1 MMSIAVQGGS
11 NMDPKMLT
19 SCWIFCY
26 QLLNSRHLRTT
37 ATPSCCSNSFS
48 YEERSDGERGEVNT
62 ISAVFIGKYQKRRE
76 SGASRNGSTIVDISI
91 PPPFIKPV
99 SLSLSRFSLI

>member
-1 MMSIAVQGGS
+1 
-11 NMDPKMLT
+11 MDPKMLT

-48 YEERSDGERGEVNT
+48 YEERSDGETGEVNT
-62 ISAVFIGKYQKRRE
+62 ISAVFIGKYQKSERE
-76 SGASRNGSTIVDISI
+76 SVHRERASRNESTIVDISI
-91 PPPFIKPV
+91 PPPSIKPV
-99 SLSLSRFSLI
+99 SLSLSCFSLI